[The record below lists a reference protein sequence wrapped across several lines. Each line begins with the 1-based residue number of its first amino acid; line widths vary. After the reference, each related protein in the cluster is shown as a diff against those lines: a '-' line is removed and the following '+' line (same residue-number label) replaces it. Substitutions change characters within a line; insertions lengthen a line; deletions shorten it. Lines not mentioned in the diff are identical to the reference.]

1 MVRDAEFRKIVSPK
15 KLTGEI
21 SIHGDKSISHRAL
34 ILNSLAA
41 GTAKVTNLSPAKD
54 CLSTMRCLRALG
66 VKVVWQPS
74 VAPTVIVHG
83 CGNSHF
89 IEPNNVL
96 NAGNSGTT
104 IRLLSGVLAG
114 QPFFSIL
121 TGDSS
126 LRSRPMGR
134 IIQPLR
140 LMGAEISGR
149 GGDSYAPLAIKGKKL
164 HGIEYHLSIPSAQVK
179 SAILLAG
186 LLAQG
191 ETIIEQSLPS
201 RDHTERLLQ
210 RMGAEIVFDGRYIHL
225 SPPTSPLN
233 SIDIKVPGDISSAA
247 CWLVAGTTHPDARI
261 RINSCG
267 VNPFR
272 TGIIDALRAM
282 GARIRCENE
291 RQEGNEPVADL
302 VVESSQL
309 RGIELGG
316 EIIPRLIDEIPLL
329 AVAACVAE
337 GVTVIREAAELRA
350 KESDRIANTVKEL
363 SRLGAK
369 IDELPDGMVIRG
381 GTILHGAEVYSHRDH
396 RLAMSLA
403 VAGLVA
409 KGSTT
414 IHNASITDISYPGFW
429 EVIQKISILD

>member
-1 MVRDAEFRKIVSPK
+1 MARNAQFRKVVSPK
-15 KLTGEI
+15 KLAGEI
-21 SIHGDKSISHRAL
+21 SVPGDKSISHRAL
-34 ILNSLAA
+34 ILNSLAR
-41 GTAKVTNLSPAKD
+41 GTGRIINLSPAKD
-54 CLSTMRCLRALG
+54 CLSTIRCLRALG
-66 VKVVWQPS
+66 VKVIWESKEVPS
-74 VAPTVIVHG
+74 VIVNG
-83 CGNSHF
+83 RGDSYLS
-89 IEPNNVL
+89 EPADVL

-114 QPFFSIL
+114 QPFLSVI

-134 IIQPLR
+134 IVQPLR
-140 LMGAEISGR
+140 LMGAEIIGR
-149 GGDSYAPLAIKGKKL
+149 GGDSYAPLAIKGRKL
-164 HGIEYHLSIPSAQVK
+164 HGIQYHLPIPSAQVK

-186 LLAQG
+186 LAARG
-191 ETIIEQSLPS
+191 ETTIEQSLPS
-201 RDHTERLLQ
+201 RDHSERLLQ
-210 RMGAEIVFDGRYIHL
+210 RMGAKIVFDSRHIHL
-225 SPPTSPLN
+225 LPPTSPLN

-247 CWLVAGTTHPDARI
+247 YWLIAGAIHPDARI
-261 RINSCG
+261 KINCCG
-267 VNPFR
+267 INPFR

-291 RQEGNEPVADL
+291 QMEGNEPVADL

-316 EIIPRLIDEIPLL
+316 EIIPRLIDEVPLL

-369 IDELPDGMVIRG
+369 IDELPDGMIIRG
-381 GTILHGAEVYSHRDH
+381 GTVLHGAEVYSHRDH

-403 VAGLVA
+403 IAGLVA
-409 KGSTT
+409 KGETT
-414 IHNASITDISYPGFW
+414 IHNAGVTDISYPGFW
-429 EVIQKISILD
+429 EVIQKISIFS